1 MDIQKP
7 IRDYLRAADMVMAHL
22 RNEGPLSE
30 QEMTMLQAYNAR
42 IECLVRDRQR
52 QPCTTMDRAG
62 ASP

>member
-22 RNEGPLSE
+22 RNGGTLSE

-52 QPCTTMDRAG
+52 QPFITMDWADDG
-62 ASP
+62 P